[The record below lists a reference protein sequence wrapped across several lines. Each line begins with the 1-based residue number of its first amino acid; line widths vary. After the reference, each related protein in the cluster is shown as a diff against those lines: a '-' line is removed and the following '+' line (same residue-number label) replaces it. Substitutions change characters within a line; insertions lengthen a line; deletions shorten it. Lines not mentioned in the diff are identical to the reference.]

1 MINNIGF
8 MQGRLSP
15 IVDNKIQAFPFE
27 NWSDEFPLAHKLNL
41 SCIEWTLDYPNL
53 KSNPLLQKKYHEEI
67 VFTSKKNKILIN
79 SITLDIC
86 MQRPF
91 WKELNKEVFNNLI
104 TDLKLVINSAS
115 SIGAKIL
122 IIPLVDNGS
131 IKDQNQFFRLK
142 ETIISLYEL
151 LDLRGIKIAF
161 ESDYSPCDLANFIKD
176 FEEKYIGINYDIGNS
191 ASLGFN
197 PDEEFNNYG
206 DRIINVHVKDRLLNG
221 GTVRLGNGAV
231 NFRNVFNNLKKI
243 KYKGNYIL
251 QTARSSRNL
260 HFEELKINLSFLQN
274 FLN

>member
-1 MINNIGF
+1 
-8 MQGRLSP
+8 
-15 IVDNKIQAFPFE
+15 
-27 NWSDEFPLAHKLNL
+27 
-41 SCIEWTLDYPNL
+41 
-53 KSNPLLQKKYHEEI
+53 
-67 VFTSKKNKILIN
+67 
-79 SITLDIC
+79 

-251 QTARSSRNL
+251 QTARSSRGL
-260 HFEELKINLSFLQN
+260 HFEELKSNLSFLQN